1 MLNQIY
7 TIASISFGVGA
18 FLFGLLSD
26 RFGLF
31 VGRLTSFGFV
41 STGLTLL
48 ILILKQIIP
57 ENPWIMIAWPCL
69 AVGGMAN
76 HTINIRFC
84 RAIPPIA
91 SFLMAIS
98 SGCLVAGA
106 SLILIFEFIQNATE
120 TELPDILVI
129 LIICYGPGLNFPST
143 KII

>member
-1 MLNQIY
+1 MNCDDRDELLNQIY
-7 TIASISFGVGA
+7 TISSISFGVGA

-31 VGRLTSFGFV
+31 VGRLTSFGFI

-48 ILILKQIIP
+48 ILILKRIIP

-106 SLILIFEFIQNATE
+106 SLILMFEFIQNATG
-120 TELPDILVI
+120 TKLPEIFVI
-129 LIICYGPGLNFPST
+129 LIICYGLG
-143 KII
+143 